1 MGCRDT
7 LQKIAPLMRW
17 LSIVCGVLLS
27 LGGVLTMLS
36 IDPLEWIQGAYSIV
50 FGIFIVGAEFNIERI
65 IKYMAFLRGFLGK
78 GAFFIY
84 LGLPLVQAGG

>member
-1 MGCRDT
+1 M
-7 LQKIAPLMRW
+7 I
-17 LSIVCGVLLS
+17 
-27 LGGVLTMLS
+27 S

-84 LGLPLVQAGG
+84 YIYLGLPLVQAGG

>member
-17 LSIVCGVLLS
+17 LSIVCGVLLR
-27 LGGVLTMLS
+27 LGGVLTMIS

-50 FGIFIVGAEFNIERI
+50 FGIFIVGAEFNI
-65 IKYMAFLRGFLGK
+65 
-78 GAFFIY
+78 
-84 LGLPLVQAGG
+84 